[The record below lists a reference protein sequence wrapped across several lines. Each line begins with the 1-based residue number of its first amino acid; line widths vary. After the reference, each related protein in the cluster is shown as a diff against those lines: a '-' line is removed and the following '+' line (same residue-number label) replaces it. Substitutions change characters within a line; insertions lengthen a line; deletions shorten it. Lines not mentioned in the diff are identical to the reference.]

1 MTPIEQ
7 HLELLKSIYPEAVLV
22 RLPSGAHLVTIP
34 NVRIPVGWSQEIVTL
49 LFVAPPGYP
58 GAQPD
63 CFWVEPTGL
72 RLVTGQTPQGTND
85 SNAIPEVGQRGTW
98 FSWHVQHWNPNH
110 DSLVTF
116 TNVVMRRFQ
125 SLQ

>member
-7 HLELLKSIYPEAVLV
+7 HLALLKSIYPEAFLT

-34 NVRIPVGWSQEIVTL
+34 NVRIPAGWNQDVVTL

-63 CFWVEPTGL
+63 CFWVEPTGI
-72 RLVTGQTPQGTND
+72 RLEHGQTPQGTND

-110 DSLVTF
+110 DSLVTYA
-116 TNVVMRRFQ
+116 NVVMRRFQ